1 MANGITRHIPNMVTC
16 CNLLSGCIASV
27 MAFQANYEAAILFII
42 LGATFDFFDG
52 MLARLLNVSGPLGKE
67 LASLADD
74 ITFGFAPSAIVF
86 SLFKEVQYPEFMS
99 GIADYFPYT
108 AFIIAAFSALRLGKF
123 NIDPRQSSS
132 FIGLPTPANALFWGS
147 LVVGGHSFL
156 VSDSFNAAYLFILVI
171 LMSYLLVAELPMFS
185 LKFKNLSWRDNKN
198 SYIFF
203 LVLLEEEVACC
214 WLVWWV
220 SPWKGLGV
228 RLPNPKMAR
237 TRLPNKAMTTNTMSR
252 IKMSI
257 NPKNPNIILFFLSS
271 IYKNRAKGHDVMPFF
286 LSEVTNGCTKG

>member
-16 CNLLSGCIASV
+16 CNLFSGCIAAV
-27 MAFQANYEAAILFII
+27 MAFQSNYEAAILFII
-42 LGATFDFFDG
+42 LGTVFDFFDG

-67 LASLADD
+67 LDSLADD

-99 GIADYFPYT
+99 GITEYFPYT

-147 LVVGGHSFL
+147 LVVGAHSFL
-156 VSDSFNAAYLFILVI
+156 ISDSFNAIYLFILVI

-185 LKFKNLSWRDNKN
+185 LKFKNLSWRDNKV
-198 SYIFF
+198 SYIF
-203 LVLLEEEVACC
+203 LLICIPLLAVF
-214 WLVWWV
+214 
-220 SPWKGLGV
+220 
-228 RLPNPKMAR
+228 
-237 TRLPNKAMTTNTMSR
+237 R
-252 IKMSI
+252 ISGFAA
-257 NPKNPNIILFFLSS
+257 IILWYILWSLLTR
-271 IYKNRAKGHDVMPFF
+271 KKA
-286 LSEVTNGCTKG
+286 